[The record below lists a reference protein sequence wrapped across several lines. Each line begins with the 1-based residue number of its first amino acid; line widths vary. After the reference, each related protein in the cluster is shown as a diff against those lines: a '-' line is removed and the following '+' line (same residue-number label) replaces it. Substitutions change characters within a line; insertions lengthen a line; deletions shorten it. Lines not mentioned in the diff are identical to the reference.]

1 VTIQLKPEQEQVI
14 GQAIQ
19 AGLIETADDVVE
31 VGLET
36 IKQRLEGRGK
46 LPGPPARN
54 LVELFA
60 NSPFAGLDMDF
71 ERDTDT
77 GREIEL

>member
-1 VTIQLKPEQEQVI
+1 MTIQINPEQEQVI

-19 AGLIETADDVVE
+19 AGLIDTADQAVE
-31 VGLET
+31 MGVGT
-36 IKQRLEGRGK
+36 IRERLEGCRK
-46 LPGPPARN
+46 PSAPPARN
-54 LVELFA
+54 LVELFG

-77 GREIEL
+77 GREVKL